1 MPTHGQNA
9 ALGQE
14 ILMSLPWTVIMIL
27 VLFSLQSQLGTKF
40 TLLQEKEKKGFI

>member
-14 ILMSLPWTVIMIL
+14 ILMSLSWTVIMIL